1 MAKFGQHFHRGKL
14 YNSTQLKVFGIWE
27 EILDSLVIME
37 EKRDIIFFI
46 VFL

>member
-37 EKRDIIFFI
+37 EKRGHSKFI
-46 VFL
+46 SY